1 MFQRIFLIIL
11 SLVIAI
17 VGGAWSVSYIL
28 DTFDGFGR
36 LKIGQWIAYPQAGTA
51 DADIYA
57 RARAAKRGDI
67 SLGRTEGLIF
77 QLWRDNR
84 HHTLKSQCTYRLR
97 GYLPETRLFTLY
109 AADHELH
116 PQWVDDKLPTELSS
130 DNVIWDQDGSLN
142 VLISPQAQARNWL
155 ATRGNNEYG
164 LILTLYD
171 TPIATSTA
179 LQKLNMPTVEVVQTG
194 VRNCD

>member
-1 MFQRIFLIIL
+1 MFQRILLIIL

-17 VGGAWSVSYIL
+17 GGGAWSVNYAL

-36 LKIGQWIAYPQAGTA
+36 LTIGQWEAFPLAGTA
-51 DADIYA
+51 EADAYA

-77 QLWRDNR
+77 QLWRDNND
-84 HHTLKSQCTYRLR
+84 HPLKSQCTYLLK
-97 GYLPETRLFTLY
+97 GLLPETRLFTLY
-109 AADHELH
+109 GVDHGLH
-116 PQWVDDKLPTELSS
+116 PLWIDDKLPTELYSG
-130 DNVIWDQDGSLN
+130 NVVWDKDGTLN
-142 VLISPQAQARNWL
+142 VVISPSAQPGNWL
-155 ATRGNNEYG
+155 ATTGNRQYG

-179 LQKLNMPTVEVVQTG
+179 LQTLNMPVVEAVSSG
-194 VRNCD
+194 VRDCG

>member
-17 VGGAWSVSYIL
+17 GGGAWSVNYAL

-36 LKIGQWIAYPQAGTA
+36 LKIGQWEAYPQAGTEDA
-51 DADIYA
+51 DAYA

-77 QLWRDNR
+77 QLWQDSR
-84 HHTLKSQCTYRLR
+84 HRPLKTQCTYQLK
-97 GYLPETRLFTLY
+97 GLLPETRLFTLY
-109 AADHELH
+109 AADHELR
-116 PQWVDDKLPTELSS
+116 PLWIDDKLPTELHSG
-130 DNVIWDQDGSLN
+130 NVVWNKDGNLN
-142 VLISPQAQARNWL
+142 ILISPTAQAGNWL
-155 ATRGNNEYG
+155 ATRGSNEYG

-179 LQKLNMPTVEVVQTG
+179 LQTLNMPIVEAIHTG
-194 VRNCD
+194 VRSCD